1 VSAKLAALIVV
12 FALTAVGLLAVRQQR
27 LQAVSD
33 MASSIERA
41 AEMDRQSWRLRVE
54 VARRLDPDALE
65 RALESLGDV
74 SPLQLRE
81 CEIICPPEDEDPGA
95 THVVEPGRVASV
107 DDGDGEERA
116 L

>member
-1 VSAKLAALIVV
+1 MSAKLAALIVA

-54 VARRLDPDALE
+54 VARRLDPDALQ
-65 RALESLGDV
+65 RAVESLGDV

-81 CEIICPPEDEDPGA
+81 CEIICPPEDEDQEPA
-95 THVVEPGRVASV
+95 HVADPGRVASV
-107 DDGDGEERA
+107 EDVDGEERS